1 MSFSKPA
8 KSSGFTLIEVMVA
21 LAIFAVSMTAL
32 TTTFQTNVTN
42 AALLKNKT
50 LAHWLAQNKMVEMKA
65 QLIAKDVFPQVTDRN
80 DKVEFAGREWV
91 VKTKVSKSPK
101 AGFQIVEISVGE
113 DASGDPYF
121 FTTLQGYLSD
131 PS

>member
-1 MSFSKPA
+1 MSSNKA
-8 KSSGFTLIEVMVA
+8 TTASGFTLVEVMVA

-42 AALLKNKT
+42 AGMLKNKT
-50 LAHWLAQNKMVEMKA
+50 LAHWVAQNKMVEMKA
-65 QLIAKDVFPQVTDRN
+65 QLIAKGTFPSITDRK
-80 DKVEFAGREWV
+80 DKVEFAGREWLV
-91 VKTKVSKSPK
+91 RTKVSKSPK

-113 DASGDPYF
+113 ESSGDPYF
-121 FTTLQGYLSD
+121 FTSLQGYVSD